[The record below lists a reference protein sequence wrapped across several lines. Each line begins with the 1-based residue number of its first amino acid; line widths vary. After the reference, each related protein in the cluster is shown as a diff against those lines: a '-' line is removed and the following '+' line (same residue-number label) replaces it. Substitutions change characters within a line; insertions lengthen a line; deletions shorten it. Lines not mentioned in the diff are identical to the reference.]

1 MIVYQII
8 GNECVRIYIYTY
20 TYIYIYITH
29 SRVPHSP
36 KAAWAANG
44 SGPVGLIVPP
54 LGLII
59 LHLATGLSVVD
70 VCVCPLRSCCR
81 PRTWCTGCVLYA
93 HSDSL
98 RVVCAI
104 CMPSGFGCVPSG
116 ATLCALRL
124 VSLGGGG
131 RYGDSPTP
139 LLVSE
144 YPVFRT
150 FLHDVVYL
158 VLGHDSRWVLR

>member
-1 MIVYQII
+1 MKYVLLSEEYHTITYRQYV
-8 GNECVRIYIYTY
+8 CVVVM
-20 TYIYIYITH
+20 YITH

-44 SGPVGLIVPP
+44 SGLVGLIVPP

-81 PRTWCTGCVLYA
+81 ARTWCTGCVLCA

-98 RVVCAI
+98 RVVCDI

-116 ATLCALRL
+116 GALCAL
-124 VSLGGGG
+124 G
-131 RYGDSPTP
+131 
-139 LLVSE
+139 LVSE

-150 FLHDVVYL
+150 FLYDVVYL
-158 VLGHDSRWVLR
+158 VLGHDTRWVLW